1 MEYQNYE
8 EYMRKVLGYSSQ
20 NPNIYENYQ
29 YRSTPQVYDNTYY
42 RNEYVGSLSE
52 EEAMDL
58 YPEIYRLVNPMVCK
72 VCETNTEPITKEL
85 IEKMTDEV
93 YFNIED
99 RETVVN
105 VRIETPEKSSNNNT
119 SVSNRIEGKVERPS
133 RKVEESKINN
143 LTRENRTS
151 KEIEKT
157 LSTRNVKDSIG
168 NRKSSENREVRRH
181 NSTLRDLIKIL
192 ILRQLLG
199 GGRPPIRPPRPP
211 FPGGPGMPPP
221 RPPYPGGRPLGG
233 GANNPP
239 IMPRDYEDYLK
250 F

>member
-29 YRSTPQVYDNTYY
+29 YRTMPQNYDNTYY
-42 RNEYVGSLSE
+42 RNEYVESLSE
-52 EEAMDL
+52 EEAMEL

-72 VCETNTEPITKEL
+72 ICETNSEPITKEL

-93 YFNIED
+93 YFSIED
-99 RETVVN
+99 QETIVN
-105 VRIETPEKSSNNNT
+105 VRIETPEKLSTNNSNT
-119 SVSNRIEGKVERPS
+119 TRKTEGKTERLS
-133 RKVEESKINN
+133 RRVDESKVSS
-143 LTRENRTS
+143 LTRESRLS
-151 KEIEKT
+151 KEIEK
-157 LSTRNVKDSIG
+157 SPESRNIKENTN
-168 NRKSSENREVRRH
+168 NREVSETREVRRH

-221 RPPYPGGRPLGG
+221 RPPYPGGRPPMGG
-233 GANNPP
+233 PNPP